1 MKRPSRRGFLA
12 GSAVTAV
19 GFACMTG
26 GSYAQQLE
34 RLDID
39 VPDGASSALALV
51 PSESAADTDFR
62 MVILADVTD
71 VDDEDEYGYEVRDVL
86 RSFDDLEVG
95 DVSHVAAGHSMDP
108 YGRLGVAAG
117 SFDQPTPGE
126 VTDEED
132 DWRLAEASNRAY
144 ATADDR
150 AAVAHGEEAATLRN
164 ATVDVAAGDAESF
177 LAGRE
182 NAATAFE
189 LLADKSL
196 VYFAPS
202 VEQMGF
208 TGIGSET
215 LDAFAAGFAA
225 DPNLIE
231 GAVENR
237 YVLFPAADADLD
249 DEAVEEIVTELETG
263 IVVEIDIDRE
273 DDLVRATVVAEAP
286 PERDREAAP
295 DAQIVAEVDHD
306 EGVVSFRHRGGEA
319 IDTDD
324 LELWHDGELSDDGP
338 ADAFDVFEEGDELT
352 VATDPLATVT
362 LRWFDE
368 DANAFYT
375 YASYL
380 VGRDSFEV
388 DHEFDDER
396 LALEYVGEREAD
408 PSKLTLQSYSGVDV
422 ETLDGFA
429 DEYDTLT
436 AGDAITVDG
445 VGVDDRVTLE
455 LDVPNEPRQS
465 PTQLVSYRV
474 RPPRIFLHRYR
485 ERGVVAQY
493 HDEHERDAGAF
504 RLLVDDQEAETQFED
519 LTDTLDQGDDV
530 ELGDYDIGTTL
541 TVEWTEPDEP
551 MEIGDLVVRPD
562 VRVDMEYDGDSG
574 ELTVSHDD
582 GEAVDADDLELR
594 VGGDSTAVQPADE
607 YDRFEPG
614 DELTVEA
621 EPFVE
626 VDLSWTTA
634 DVDRE
639 YTLGRTVTAADSFEA
654 AYDADT
660 AEVELAYTGEQQ
672 ADPEG
677 LGVQRYAPSSG
688 ATTTSEPQPLF
699 AEEYDALTT
708 GDAVVLEDV
717 EVDERISIVLSSDD
731 GSYRRHAFQFTP
743 KPRFAF
749 SFESREGDI
758 VAVYRDEV
766 ARSADAFRVLAD
778 GDATDV
784 QPADEYDELEGGDE
798 IDLGTFETGTE
809 LIVEWTVPDDP
820 VEVSDHVIAPDA
832 AFDVAFDEDKVLTVT
847 HEGGDEL
854 AAADVQLYAQPART
868 DPVVWDD
875 DGTVEEGDSRT
886 VELEDEPRFVMIVFR
901 EREVL
906 HEEQFDG

>member
-19 GFACMTG
+19 GFAGITG

-34 RLDID
+34 SLDID
-39 VPDGASSALALV
+39 VPDGASNALALV
-51 PSESAADTDFR
+51 PSQSTADADFR
-62 MVILADVTD
+62 MVLLADVTE

-117 SFDQPTPGE
+117 SFDRPTPGE
-126 VTDEED
+126 ETDEED
-132 DWRLAEASNRAY
+132 DWRLAEANDRAY

-150 AAVAHGEEAATLRN
+150 AAVAHGEEAAALTN
-164 ATVDVAAGDAESF
+164 ATVDVAAGDAEPF

-182 NAATAFE
+182 DAATAFE
-189 LLADKSL
+189 LLADQPL
-196 VYFAPS
+196 VYFAES
-202 VEQMGF
+202 VEEMGF
-208 TGIGSET
+208 PGIDSDT
-215 LDAFAAGFAA
+215 LEAFAAGFAG
-225 DPNLIE
+225 DPNLVE
-231 GAVENR
+231 ETAENR
-237 YVLFPAADADLD
+237 YVLFPADGSELD
-249 DEAVEEIVTELETG
+249 DETVEEIVTELETG
-263 IVVEIDIDRE
+263 IVVEMDVDRE
-273 DDLVRATVVAEAP
+273 DDLVHATVVAEAP

-306 EGVVSFRHRGGEA
+306 EEVVVFRHRGGEA

-324 LELWHDGELSDDGP
+324 LELWHDGNLSDDGP

-368 DANAFYT
+368 EANAFYT
-375 YASYL
+375 YDSYL

-388 DHEFDDER
+388 DHEFDAER
-396 LALEYVGEREAD
+396 LALEYVGDREAD
-408 PSKLTLQSYSGVDV
+408 PSKLILQSYSGVDV
-422 ETLDGFA
+422 GSLDGFA
-429 DEYDTLT
+429 DQYDTLT

-445 VGVDDRVTLE
+445 VGVDDRVSLQ
-455 LDVPNEPRQS
+455 LDVPNKPRRS
-465 PTQLVSYRV
+465 PTQLVSHRV
-474 RPPRIFLHRYR
+474 RPPRLLLRRYR

-493 HDEHERDAGAF
+493 HDEHERDAAAF
-504 RLLVDDQEAETQFED
+504 RLLVNDQEAETQFED
-519 LTDTLDQGDDV
+519 LTDNLNPGDEV

-551 MEIGDLVVRPD
+551 MEIGDLIVRPN
-562 VRVDMEYDGDSG
+562 VRVDMEYDA
-574 ELTVSHDD
+574 DD
-582 GEAVDADDLELR
+582 GAVTIGHNEGDAVDVGDLELR
-594 VGGDSTAVQPADE
+594 VGGDMTDVQPADE

-626 VDLSWTTA
+626 VTLAWSVEDA
-634 DVDRE
+634 DRE
-639 YTLGRTVTAADSFEA
+639 YTLGRTVTAADRFEA
-654 AYDADT
+654 AYDADS

-672 ADPEG
+672 ADPER
-677 LGVQRYAPSSG
+677 LGVVRRVPESTG
-688 ATTTSEPQPLF
+688 VHEPQPLF
-699 AEEYDALTT
+699 AEEHDTLTT
-708 GDAVVLEDV
+708 GDTVVLGDV
-717 EVDERISIVLSSDD
+717 DVDERINVVLNDD
-731 GSYRRHAFQFTP
+731 EGRYRHHIFNFTP

-749 SFESREGDI
+749 SFESREGEI

-809 LIVEWTVPDDP
+809 LVVEWTVPDDS
-820 VEVSDHVIAPDA
+820 VEVSDHVIAPNA
-832 AFDVAFDEDKVLTVT
+832 AFDVAFDEDGVLTVT

-854 AAADVQLYAQPART
+854 AAADVQLYAQPARA

-875 DGTVEEGDSRT
+875 DGTIEKGDSRT
-886 VELEDEPRFVMIVFR
+886 VELDDDPKFVFVVFR
-901 EREVL
+901 DREIL
-906 HEEQFDG
+906 YEEQFDD